1 MSTKIVP
8 RTHVKRA
15 SRDFSNSLFV
25 VFSSLGIV
33 FLTGCANVIP
43 PCNAKNSPPSSE
55 LRNTKW
61 ELTRWN
67 LAPNSSGEVRTRQI
81 PQGEASNP
89 IHISFDTN
97 GQRVSGS
104 TGCNRFTAQLD
115 EDPRGFTITKIVS
128 TKMACTPIG
137 SVCPPGSVTQS
148 VCPSG
153 TYSSDSATTATAC
166 LQCAAGKSSYAGA
179 GVCCSANFYAV
190 PGATAC
196 TDGGGPRICAF
207 FAFF

>member
-1 MSTKIVP
+1 MLTKIVP
-8 RTHVKRA
+8 RAPIKGA

-43 PCNAKNSPPSSE
+43 PCNAKTSPPSSE

-67 LAPNSSGEVRTRQI
+67 LAPNSNGEVRTRQI
-81 PQGEASNP
+81 PQGESSNP
-89 IHISFDTN
+89 IQISFDAN

-115 EDPRGFTITKIVS
+115 EDTRGFTLTKIVS
-128 TKMACTPIG
+128 TKMACTPQRNELENDFLYELNDYRSIVRNGDQLLMIG
-137 SVCPPGSVTQS
+137 ANREVLSFTQR
-148 VCPSG
+148 PNIN
-153 TYSSDSATTATAC
+153 
-166 LQCAAGKSSYAGA
+166 K
-179 GVCCSANFYAV
+179 
-190 PGATAC
+190 
-196 TDGGGPRICAF
+196 
-207 FAFF
+207 